1 MFSGNLLVSAISP
14 VISISVKIK
23 RNMIREQNTAII
35 TEKTAKPRLN
45 FKYFS
50 PKLTTG
56 FSKMVSKTAIIKGYI
71 YPIVILIIQK
81 NTIIDNI
88 KIINLVVFSICIG
101 LINNILL
108 FVKKKVFL
116 KCICHTK
123 F

>member
-1 MFSGNLLVSAISP
+1 GNLLVSAISP
-14 VISISVKIK
+14 VIIISVKIK

-56 FSKMVSKTAIIKGYI
+56 ISTMVSKTAIIKGYI
-71 YPIVILIIQK
+71 YPMVILIIYK

-88 KIINLVVFSICIG
+88 KIIKLLVYSIRRGIIHNLPMFVKQTDYLNCIG
-101 LINNILL
+101 Q
-108 FVKKKVFL
+108 
-116 KCICHTK
+116 T
-123 F
+123 